1 MANLLDEQ
9 NGPFKEEG
17 QDIRVINKQL
27 EVKVG
32 AGSVVFEIFLW
43 LLLILPGLIFTF
55 KKIGAKN
62 YFLKLEQRIQ
72 SSASE
77 VDNYLEQRYQV
88 LQNVAGLL
96 EKSINLDKDVMKGV
110 AGLRSGNNFDAT
122 RSSEL
127 SEQLDKVYGKINVA
141 FERYPDLK
149 SQETIIA
156 AMQKN
161 DYTQREISAARS
173 NYNDYVSRWNQDI
186 QVWPTKK
193 IVAAKQGYTTRIP
206 FTASVEVKQKARES
220 FF

>member
-9 NGPFKEEG
+9 SGPFKEEG
-17 QDIRVINKQL
+17 QDIKVINKQI
-27 EVKVG
+27 EIKVG
-32 AGSVVFEIFLW
+32 TGSKVFEIFLW
-43 LLLILPGLIFTF
+43 LMLILPGLIFTF
-55 KKIGAKN
+55 KKIGARN
-62 YFLKLEQRIQ
+62 YFSKLEQRIQ
-72 SSASE
+72 ASASE
-77 VDNYLEQRYQV
+77 VDNYLEQRYQI

-110 AGLRSGNNFDAT
+110 AALRSGNNFDAA

-127 SEQLDKVYGKINVA
+127 SEQLDKAYGIINVA

-173 NYNDYVSRWNQDI
+173 NYNDYVSRWNQDV